1 MKGQGQ
7 GVVKIELS
15 RTDSTYPNPKPRGNL
30 AYISL
35 VAIKSFGEMGKML
48 RAILAKEKGYGARVV
63 RNSSS
68 SVPRGGCYKLLH

>member
-7 GVVKIELS
+7 GVVQIELS

-35 VAIKSFGEMGKML
+35 VAIKSEGEMASLG
-48 RAILAKEKGYGARVV
+48 
-63 RNSSS
+63 S
-68 SVPRGGCYKLLH
+68 SVHREEGKEESVLGKPRASVERQRSRSV

>member
-35 VAIKSFGEMGKML
+35 VAIKSEGEM
-48 RAILAKEKGYGARVV
+48 A
-63 RNSSS
+63 S
-68 SVPRGGCYKLLH
+68 

>member
-35 VAIKSFGEMGKML
+35 VAIKSEGE
-48 RAILAKEKGYGARVV
+48 KEKACFSGNRHNATQHQIRAHLVICIV
-63 RNSSS
+63 I
-68 SVPRGGCYKLLH
+68 V